1 MSLHRIAVFIC
12 LVVLLDPLHWAVEA
26 SAQMQV
32 RVAPVL
38 LAPIIEQLPLS
49 GTVISPRQSNV
60 APQESGL
67 VERIMVDEGD
77 RVEAGDIMLELDAG
91 LTRLQL
97 RQLAARQ
104 EEARLLY
111 QDAQRLANEGRRLVG
126 ERNISRSEYE
136 SRLAGEAASEQRL
149 LQLAAEA
156 EMQQLRLERHTLRA
170 PFAGVVARKMTEI
183 GQWLAAGSVAFNLAQ
198 QDPLRVQA
206 RVPERYF
213 GEVGAGTP
221 VRISFDA
228 RPGAP
233 IEARVDSLVAVS
245 DLNTRSFLARVDIPN
260 AELRLAPGMSAQLL
274 FELGDAQAQP
284 ALQVPADAIVRRADG
299 SAVVWVVRGDTA
311 TALTV
316 ASGRRSRGWVEVIT
330 PELREG
336 ELVVTLGNESLREG
350 QQVKAVRD

>member
-1 MSLHRIAVFIC
+1 MTLQRNAVSGSLALLLAALAWPAQSIAQV
-12 LVVLLDPLHWAVEA
+12 
-26 SAQMQV
+26 QV
-32 RVAPVL
+32 RVAPVR

-77 RVEAGDIMLELDAG
+77 RVDAGDIMLELDAG

-97 RQLAARQ
+97 QQLAARQ
-104 EEARLLY
+104 EEAKLLY
-111 QDAQRLANEGRRLVG
+111 QDAQRLADEGRRLVG
-126 ERNISRSEYE
+126 ERNISKSEFE
-136 SRLAGEAASEQRL
+136 SRLAAEAASEQRL
-149 LQLAAEA
+149 LQLGAEVD
-156 EMQQLRLERHTLRA
+156 MQKLRLERHRLRA
-170 PFAGVVARKMTEI
+170 PFTGVVALKMTEI
-183 GQWLAAGSVAFNLAQ
+183 GQWLAAGSAAFNLAQ

-213 GEVGAGTP
+213 SEVGTGTP

-228 RPGAP
+228 RPGEP

-260 AELRLAPGMSAQLL
+260 PDLRLAPGMSAQMT
-274 FELGDAQAQP
+274 FMLGDAEAQP

-299 SAVVWVVRGDTA
+299 SAVVWIVLDEA
-311 TALTV
+311 AAPLTV
-316 ASGRRSRGWVEVIT
+316 TTGRRNEGWVEVFT
-330 PELREG
+330 ADLREG
-336 ELVVTLGNESLREG
+336 DLVVTLGNESLRNG
-350 QQVKAVRD
+350 QQVHAVQD